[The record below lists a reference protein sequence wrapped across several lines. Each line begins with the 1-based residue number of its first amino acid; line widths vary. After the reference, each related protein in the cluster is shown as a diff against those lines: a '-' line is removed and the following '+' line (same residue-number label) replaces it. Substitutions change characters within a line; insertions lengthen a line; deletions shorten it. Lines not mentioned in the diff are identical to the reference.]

1 MSNELEKRFTTYLN
15 KTLKGYSNKQ
25 KIKYQKESIIKNSLS
40 DSDIRKISF
49 KNYLLNNNELEDID
63 VNINHLENIFHNEK
77 YCKAMKKVSLK
88 QRQVLYLLFVEE
100 YNTKEV
106 AKYFQTTTDNIN
118 KIKRKAIKNFKKNLE
133 ELKYG

>member
-1 MSNELEKRFTTYLN
+1 M
-15 KTLKGYSNKQ
+15 
-25 KIKYQKESIIKNSLS
+25 S

-133 ELKYG
+133 ELKNG